1 METMMELRVLR
12 YFLTLAREENI
23 SRAAAALFITQ
34 PTLSRQLAELEEEL
48 GVKLFE
54 RGKRKITLTEDGMLL
69 RRRAEEMIDLENKVE
84 REFRQNDASLGGT
97 ITIGAAETKAAE
109 ILPKLIT
116 SFRAKYPA
124 VTFDIQSDIAT
135 HVKEGLDR
143 GLIDVGLLVEPG
155 DIDKYNFV
163 RLGIDDRCGIL
174 MSTHSPL
181 AQKDYVTIDDLL
193 GLPIVANKRPSVQS
207 FYRNAL
213 GETYD
218 QLNIIATFNLVNN
231 AAHFA
236 RQNLGYVFT
245 IESTITEASGYGT
258 CFKPFYP
265 EICQSTFI
273 IWKKYQPMNR
283 AVKKFIEEIIM
294 LYGHSE

>member
-1 METMMELRVLR
+1 MELRVLR

-23 SRAAAALFITQ
+23 SKAAEALFITQ

-69 RRRAEEMIDLENKVE
+69 RRRAEEMIELENKVE
-84 REFRQNDASLGGT
+84 RELHQKDESLSGI

-116 SFRAKYPA
+116 SFRDKYPA

-143 GLIDVGLLVEPG
+143 GLIDIGLLVEPG
-155 DIDKYNFV
+155 DIDKYNFL
-163 RLGIDDRCGIL
+163 RLGIEDRCGIL
-174 MSTHSPL
+174 MSANSPL
-181 AQKDYVTIDDLL
+181 AQKDYVTVDDLI

-213 GETYD
+213 GGTYD
-218 QLNIIATFNLVNN
+218 KLNVIATFNLVNN

-265 EICQSTFI
+265 EIRQSTFI
-273 IWKKYQPMNR
+273 IWKKYQPVNR
-283 AVKKFIEEIIM
+283 AVKKFIEEISSCFSGI
-294 LYGHSE
+294 LSDTY